1 MKGLYPKKSKQLFK
15 MSTNPK
21 SIKKPFCKV
30 CHDAGKPESE
40 YTSHYV
46 RSLPDRNGNTMVTC
60 PTLLCTE
67 CRYCGNYG
75 HTAKFCTILTAN
87 KNKNKNQF
95 QNQNKNQFQNQ
106 NHKQREMPKTTD
118 AAKSTNASSFA
129 VLADSD
135 SEDEEY
141 PALGGAVKVE
151 AKPVITGWTEMAAK
165 PEVLVIKETNRA
177 ENHLVLTATSK
188 FGKVVPLHTEDK
200 VKISWADAVDS
211 DEEDEY
217 DY

>member
-1 MKGLYPKKSKQLFK
+1 
-15 MSTNPK
+15 MSTNTK
-21 SIKKPFCKV
+21 AIKKPFCKV

-87 KNKNKNQF
+87 KN
-95 QNQNKNQFQNQ
+95 QNKNQFQNY
-106 NHKQREMPKTTD
+106 KQREMPKTTV
-118 AAKSTNASSFA
+118 SASSFA

-141 PALGGAVKVE
+141 PALGGAAKVE

-165 PEVLVIKETNRA
+165 PEVLRFKETNRA
-177 ENHLVLTATSK
+177 ENHLVLTATAK
-188 FGKVVPLHTEDK
+188 FGKVVPLHTEEK
-200 VKISWADAVDS
+200 VRISWADAVDS

>member
-1 MKGLYPKKSKQLFK
+1 
-15 MSTNPK
+15 MSTNTK
-21 SIKKPFCKV
+21 AIKKPFCKV

-87 KNKNKNQF
+87 KN
-95 QNQNKNQFQNQ
+95 QNKNQFQNKNQSQ
-106 NHKQREMPKTTD
+106 NYKQREMSKTTV
-118 AAKSTNASSFA
+118 SASSFA

-141 PALGGAVKVE
+141 PVLVAAAKAE
-151 AKPVITGWTEMAAK
+151 AKSVMTGWTEMAAK
-165 PEVLVIKETNRA
+165 PEVLRFKETNRA
-177 ENHLVLTATSK
+177 ENHLVLTATAK
-188 FGKVVPLHTEDK
+188 FGKVVPLHTEEK
-200 VKISWADAVDS
+200 VRISWADAVDS

>member
-1 MKGLYPKKSKQLFK
+1 VKYFLEDQTVLPNKKSKQVFK
-15 MSTNPK
+15 MSTNNK

-75 HTAKFCTILTAN
+75 HTAKFCSIMAAN
-87 KNKNKNQF
+87 KSKNQY
-95 QNQNKNQFQNQ
+95 QNKNQSQNY
-106 NHKQREMPKTTD
+106 KQREMSKKPVS
-118 AAKSTNASSFA
+118 ASSSSSFA

-141 PALGGAVKVE
+141 PALGATAKVE
-151 AKPVITGWTEMAAK
+151 AKQAITGWSEMAAK
-165 PEVLVIKETNRA
+165 PEVLLVKEVDRV
-177 ENHLVLTATSK
+177 ENHLVLTATAK
-188 FGKVVPLHTEDK
+188 FGKIVPLHTEEK
-200 VKISWADAVDS
+200 VRISWADAVDS
-211 DEEDEY
+211 DDEDEY
-217 DY
+217 EY

>member
-1 MKGLYPKKSKQLFK
+1 
-15 MSTNPK
+15 MSTNTK
-21 SIKKPFCKV
+21 STKKPFCKV

-75 HTAKFCTILTAN
+75 HTAKFCPIMAAN
-87 KNKNKNQF
+87 KNQYKNQYKN
-95 QNQNKNQFQNQ
+95 QNQNQNY
-106 NHKQREMPKTTD
+106 KQREMPKKTI
-118 AAKSTNASSFA
+118 AASSFA
-129 VLADSD
+129 VLVDSD

-141 PALGGAVKVE
+141 PALCAAKVE
-151 AKPVITGWTEMAAK
+151 AKSAITGWSEMAAK
-165 PEVLVIKETNRA
+165 PEVLIVKEVDRL

-188 FGKVVPLHTEDK
+188 FGKVVPLHTEEK
-200 VKISWADAVDS
+200 VRISWADAVDS
-211 DEEDEY
+211 DEED
-217 DY
+217 DYHY

>member
-1 MKGLYPKKSKQLFK
+1 
-15 MSTNPK
+15 MSTNTK
-21 SIKKPFCKV
+21 AIKKPFCKV

-75 HTAKFCTILTAN
+75 HTAKFCPILTAN
-87 KNKNKNQF
+87 K
-95 QNQNKNQFQNQ
+95 NQNKNQFQNKNQ
-106 NHKQREMPKTTD
+106 NYKQREMPKTT
-118 AAKSTNASSFA
+118 TNASSFA

-165 PEVLVIKETNRA
+165 PEVLVIKETNRV

-200 VKISWADAVDS
+200 VRISWADAVDS

>member
-1 MKGLYPKKSKQLFK
+1 
-15 MSTNPK
+15 MSTNSK
-21 SIKKPFCKV
+21 SIKKSFCKV

-75 HTAKFCTILTAN
+75 HTAKFCSIMAAN
-87 KNKNKNQF
+87 KSKNQY
-95 QNQNKNQFQNQ
+95 QTKNQYQSQNY
-106 NHKQREMPKTTD
+106 KQREMSKKTV
-118 AAKSTNASSFA
+118 SASASFA

-141 PALGGAVKVE
+141 PALCATSKVE
-151 AKPVITGWTEMAAK
+151 AKSVMTGWTEMAAK
-165 PEVLVIKETNRA
+165 PEVLLVKEVDRV

-188 FGKVVPLHTEDK
+188 FGKIVPLHTEEK
-200 VKISWADAVDS
+200 VRISWADAVDS
-211 DEEDEY
+211 DDEDEY
-217 DY
+217 EY

>member
-1 MKGLYPKKSKQLFK
+1 
-15 MSTNPK
+15 MSTNTK
-21 SIKKPFCKV
+21 STKKPFCKV

-75 HTAKFCTILTAN
+75 HTAKFCPILTAN
-87 KNKNKNQF
+87 KNRNK
-95 QNQNKNQFQNQ
+95 NQNKNQFQNQ
-106 NHKQREMPKTTD
+106 FQREMPKTTA

-141 PALGGAVKVE
+141 PALGVAKVE
-151 AKPVITGWTEMAAK
+151 AKSVMTGWTEMAAK
-165 PEVLVIKETNRA
+165 PEVLLIKETNRV
-177 ENHLVLTATSK
+177 ENHLVLTATAK
-188 FGKVVPLHTEDK
+188 FGKVVPLHTEEK
-200 VKISWADAVDS
+200 VRISWADAVDS
-211 DEEDEY
+211 DDEDEY